1 MADWYAV
8 HTRPRQE
15 DRALEHLR
23 RQHYECFLPRIRERV
38 RRAGGVSRALVPM
51 FPRYLFVRLELG
63 TDNLARLCSTRGVAA
78 PVRFG
83 SRMPPVPDGLVEGL
97 IAAAVPAGD
106 DSAGAARGDLEPG
119 MRVRIDEGALAG
131 LCGELVAMQAQ
142 QRVLVLLNLM
152 GRQTRIV
159 LAEGALSQA

>member
-15 DRALEHLR
+15 ERALEHLR

-83 SRMPPVPDGLVEGL
+83 SRMPPVPAALVEQLKAG
-97 IAAAVPAGD
+97 IAQPLEQ
-106 DSAGAARGDLEPG
+106 GARVLGDLRPG
-119 MRVRIDEGALAG
+119 MRVRIEEGVFAG
-131 LCGELVAMQAQ
+131 LGGELVSMKSE
-142 QRVLVLLNLM
+142 QRVLVLLDLL
-152 GRQTRIV
+152 GRKARV
-159 LAEGALSQA
+159 ALPESVLSQA